1 MAACD
6 NDVVF
11 EALVRIDKLWTA
23 VERVLVLDTLAAAS
37 LSWQSLW
44 SRGSAM
50 SLILYHAVMDAFVLF
65 YLFARYFTE
74 RKRVEEW
81 ELHHLL
87 REPPLSYAPSLM
99 ATVPFSLFA
108 GHLFLVFGG
117 APSNEWLGLL
127 AGYAVAMLGIIA
139 TAYLVFYRLDLE

>member
-6 NDVVF
+6 NDGVF
-11 EALVRIDKLWTA
+11 EELVRIDKLWAA
-23 VERVLVLDTLAAAS
+23 VERVLVLDALAAAS

-44 SRGSAM
+44 GRGSAM
-50 SLILYHAVMDAFVLF
+50 SLILYHAVMDAFVVF
-65 YLFARYFTE
+65 YLFARHFTE
-74 RKRVEEW
+74 RKRVEEC
-81 ELHHLL
+81 ELYHLL

-127 AGYAVAMLGIIA
+127 AGYVVAMLGIIA
-139 TAYLVFYRLDLE
+139 AAYLVFYRLDLE